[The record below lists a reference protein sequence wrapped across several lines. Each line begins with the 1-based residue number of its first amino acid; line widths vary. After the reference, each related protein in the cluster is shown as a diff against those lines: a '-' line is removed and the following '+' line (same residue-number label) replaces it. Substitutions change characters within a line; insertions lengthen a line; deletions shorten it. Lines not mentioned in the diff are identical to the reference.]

1 MKTKRSCLRWLGA
14 WGAVML
20 LACGIATAA
29 EVVPDWS
36 QWRGPDGQGH
46 APAATNLPLV
56 WSETE
61 NIRWKTL
68 LPGRA
73 WSSPVLAG
81 GRLWLTTAVETPLSE
96 EEKQARLAEL
106 KSSSV
111 PLSVSGPV
119 SLRALCVEAETG
131 KLLHDIECLRVE
143 KPAPIHALN
152 SHASPSPVIDGT
164 RLYCHYGTNG
174 TACIDTATASLLWTQ
189 TDQHINHENGPGS
202 TPILFRDRLIFHCDG
217 SDRQYIVAL
226 DTATGNVVWRTD
238 RSGEL
243 NADPQLKKA
252 YGTPV
257 LTELEG
263 RIVLLSPAADWLYAY
278 DPLDGRELWK
288 IAYGVLGFSIV
299 PRPVVGHGMVY
310 ISTSFMQPE
319 LLAVKLPHGNAA
331 AEIAWRVKKSVP
343 TMPSPLLVG
352 QEIYIVSDKG
362 VATCLDAVNGDVRWS
377 ERLGGNF
384 CSSPLLADGRIY
396 IGNREGE
403 TFVIAP
409 GTSFKLLATNR
420 LEGEIMASPVAV
432 PGRLYLRTDQALY
445 RIEKPAAGR

>member
-1 MKTKRSCLRWLGA
+1 M
-14 WGAVML
+14 
-20 LACGIATAA
+20 
-29 EVVPDWS
+29 
-36 QWRGPDGQGH
+36 
-46 APAATNLPLV
+46 
-56 WSETE
+56 
-61 NIRWKTL
+61 
-68 LPGRA
+68 
-73 WSSPVLAG
+73 
-81 GRLWLTTAVETPLSE
+81 TTAVETPLSE
-96 EEKQARLAEL
+96 EEKQARMAEL
-106 KSSSV
+106 KSSPV

-152 SHASPSPVIDGT
+152 SHASPSPVILGT

-174 TACIDTATASLLWTQ
+174 TACIDTASAALVWTQ

-238 RSGEL
+238 RTGEL

-252 YGTPV
+252 YGTP
-257 LTELEG
+257 LLIELEG
-263 RIVLLSPAADWLYAY
+263 RTVLLSPAANWLYAY

-310 ISTSFMQPE
+310 LSTSFMQPE
-319 LLAVKLPHGNAA
+319 LLAVKLPYGSAP

-362 VATCLDAVNGDVRWS
+362 VATCLDAVTGDVRWS

-396 IGNREGE
+396 VGNREGE

-432 PGRLYLRTDQALY
+432 PGTLYLRTDQALY